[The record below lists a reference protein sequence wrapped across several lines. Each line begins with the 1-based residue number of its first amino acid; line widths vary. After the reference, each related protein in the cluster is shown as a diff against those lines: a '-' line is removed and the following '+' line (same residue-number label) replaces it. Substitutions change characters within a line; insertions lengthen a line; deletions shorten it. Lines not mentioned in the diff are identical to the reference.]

1 MLSPSNISG
10 IHEEWKKRCWF
21 QNPDGTDGK
30 CDCFECRAVP
40 PLIAHIEVLE
50 RKNFDQE
57 CLLNA
62 KDETIALEKDTNKS
76 LEERLRKAGDN
87 MKKAHEH
94 LTDGIEK
101 STEHQPCFFASIRA
115 NELIAEALAELSPS
129 DQ

>member
-1 MLSPSNISG
+1 MLSPSDIKGVREQVKQMLTVPEDGVVVLWG
-10 IHEEWKKRCWF
+10 IEAEALQQWF
-21 QNPDGTDGK
+21 DD
-30 CDCFECRAVP
+30 
-40 PLIAHIEVLE
+40 
-50 RKNFDQE
+50 
-57 CLLNA
+57 
-62 KDETIALEKDTNKS
+62 
-76 LEERLRKAGDN
+76 LEERLGKAGDN